1 MIEKPRLMINK
12 EIVLR
17 NSSRIF
23 NKAQKYSIQFQPHFK
38 THQSIEV
45 GRWLRDLGI
54 SDITVSSMD
63 MLTYFFK
70 DNWESFLLALPLH
83 PGLFKS
89 INQVN
94 NECHL
99 KVLSSSVEHLKKLN
113 SILDKP
119 LQILLDIDPNY
130 GRTGIPIDKIPSI
143 TKFNKDISALS
154 KIKLTG
160 FYIHAGNSYQE
171 SNTESILAFSENITQ
186 SIIALKNTL
195 DLPIYYGDTPTCSL
209 MDNFKGIDV
218 LTPGN
223 LFFYDLTQEHIGSCK
238 LEDIAVWVDCPIID
252 IKDRKIQDVPM
263 NMRQTNNKEFA
274 QIVIHGGAIHFSKD
288 FLSING
294 RIVYGRLKDEASLY
308 LDKISQEHGLIIGP
322 KDLIREFAEQSY
334 LSIYPVH
341 SCLTAESM
349 ASYTDSVTLRCY
361 DHMKGSSIRRF
372 IH

>member
-1 MIEKPRLMINK
+1 MIEKPRLVLNK

-17 NSSRIF
+17 NISRVIS
-23 NKAQKYSIQFQPHFK
+23 KANYNSIQFQPHFK

-45 GRWLRDLGI
+45 GRWVRDLGI
-54 SDITVSSMD
+54 SDITVSNLD
-63 MLTYFFK
+63 MLSYFFK
-70 DNWESFLLALPLH
+70 DNWNSFLLALPLH

-130 GRTGIPIDKIPSI
+130 GRTGIPINQIPSI
-143 TKFNKDISALS
+143 MKFNTEISALS

-171 SNTESILAFSENITQ
+171 SNTESIQAFSKNLTQ

-209 MDNFKGIDV
+209 MDNFKGLDV

-263 NMRQTNNKEFA
+263 NMRQTSNKEFA
-274 QIVIHGGAIHFSKD
+274 QIVIHGVAIHFSKD
-288 FLSING
+288 FLNING
-294 RIVYGRLKDEASLY
+294 RIVYGCLKDESNLY

-322 KDLIREFAEQSY
+322 KDLIREFADQGY

-349 ASYTDSVTLRCY
+349 AGYTDSVTLRRY
-361 DHMKGSSIRRF
+361 DHMKGSSIRHF

>member
-1 MIEKPRLMINK
+1 MIEKPRLVLNK
-12 EIVLR
+12 KVVLR
-17 NSSRIF
+17 NISRII
-23 NKAQKYSIQFQPHFK
+23 NKAKYNSIQFQPHFK

-45 GRWLRDLGI
+45 GRWVRDLGI
-54 SDITVSSMD
+54 SNITVSSMD

-70 DNWESFLLALPLH
+70 DNWDSFLLALPLH
-83 PGLFKS
+83 PGIFKS

-99 KVLSSSVEHLKKLN
+99 KVLTSSVEHLKILN

-130 GRTGIPIDKIPSI
+130 GRTGIPIDQIPHI
-143 TKFNKDISALS
+143 MKFNHDISALS

-160 FYIHAGNSYQE
+160 CYIHAGNSYQE
-171 SNTESILAFSENITQ
+171 YNRKSILSFSEQLTQ
-186 SIIALKNTL
+186 SIIALKNSL
-195 DLPIYYGDTPTCSL
+195 NIPIYYGDTPTCSL
-209 MDNFKGIDV
+209 MNDFKGLDV

-238 LEDIAVWVDCPIID
+238 QEDIAVWVDCPIID

-263 NMRQTNNKEFA
+263 NMRQSDNKEFA

-288 FLSING
+288 FLDLNG

-322 KDLIREFAEQSY
+322 KDLIQKFAEQSY

-349 ASYTDSVTLRCY
+349 ASYTDSITLRRY
-361 DHMKGSSIRRF
+361 DHM
-372 IH
+372 